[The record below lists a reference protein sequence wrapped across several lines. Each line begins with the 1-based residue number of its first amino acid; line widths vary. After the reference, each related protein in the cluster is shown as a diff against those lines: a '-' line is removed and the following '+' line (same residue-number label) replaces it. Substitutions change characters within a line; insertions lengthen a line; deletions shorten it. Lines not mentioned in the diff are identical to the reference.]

1 MIKEKGIDA
10 NDAENNANSANGKGK
25 NPYYFT
31 FFNEKMINKIK
42 KMKCFKV
49 TMGAISKQILA
60 RIKLPSRISSKLRC
74 SR

>member
-1 MIKEKGIDA
+1 MVKVKILITLRFSMK
-10 NDAENNANSANGKGK
+10 
-25 NPYYFT
+25 
-31 FFNEKMINKIK
+31 KMINKIK

-49 TMGAISKQILA
+49 TMEAISKQILA

>member
-1 MIKEKGIDA
+1 MVKVKILITLRFSMK
-10 NDAENNANSANGKGK
+10 
-25 NPYYFT
+25 
-31 FFNEKMINKIK
+31 KMINKIK